1 MHYATLRARGRGSRG
16 GPQNGEQRAIRGYGR
31 EARDEADRAERASH
45 TAFPR
50 SAFGGTVAS
59 HRSFAPPLQP
69 HPQPGHSLGKRACA
83 VPKYPVN
90 YVGCTQGLT
99 SVFQR
104 FSARTFPHFSRPA
117 RFLSVATIQCTTLFY
132 MQATFEFS
140 ATCDLDGSSCDLYG
154 ANTNTRLLQGSPGPS
169 TLQLLRCLLQ
179 TASRCE
185 LGCGDRHDWIKR
197 HE

>member
-1 MHYATLRARGRGSRG
+1 M
-16 GPQNGEQRAIRGYGR
+16 GYGR

-90 YVGCTQGLT
+90 YVGCTHAGLN
-99 SVFQR
+99 QR
-104 FSARTFPHFSRPA
+104 FS
-117 RFLSVATIQCTTLFY
+117 TLL
-132 MQATFEFS
+132 MNLA
-140 ATCDLDGSSCDLYG
+140 LLILM
-154 ANTNTRLLQGSPGPS
+154 ANGMTKKP
-169 TLQLLRCLLQ
+169 
-179 TASRCE
+179 
-185 LGCGDRHDWIKR
+185 
-197 HE
+197 